1 MSSATNKPKHSYL
14 MGITCDEYET
24 AAKIY
29 TLSVNADNLAEA
41 IREMQAALEQVEKT
55 PRMLPENKLKGI
67 LIGQIKLTIS
77 PNPNSHANLL
87 SGSCC

>member
-1 MSSATNKPKHSYL
+1 MTSATAKSSSLCL

-55 PRMLPENKLKGI
+55 PRMLPENKLK
-67 LIGQIKLTIS
+67 
-77 PNPNSHANLL
+77 
-87 SGSCC
+87 

>member
-1 MSSATNKPKHSYL
+1 MTSATAKSSSLCL

-41 IREMQAALEQVEKT
+41 IR
-55 PRMLPENKLKGI
+55 
-67 LIGQIKLTIS
+67 LTIS
-77 PNPNSHANLL
+77 ANPKSRSA
-87 SGSCC
+87 C

>member
-1 MSSATNKPKHSYL
+1 MSSAINKPKASYL

-29 TLSVNADNLAEA
+29 TLSVNADNLAKA
-41 IREMQAALEQVEKT
+41 IREMQAALERVEKT
-55 PRMLPENKLKGI
+55 PRMPPEDKLKGI

-77 PNPNSHANLL
+77 PNPNSHAGLL
-87 SGSCC
+87 LGPCC

>member
-29 TLSVNADNLAEA
+29 SLSVNADNLAEA
-41 IREMQAALEQVEKT
+41 LREMQAALEQVEKT
-55 PRMLPENKLKGI
+55 PRMLPENELKGI
-67 LIGQIKLTIS
+67 LIGEIRLTIS
-77 PNPNSHANLL
+77 ANPQSRKP
-87 SGSCC
+87 C

>member
-1 MSSATNKPKHSYL
+1 MTSATAKSSSLCL
-14 MGITCDEYET
+14 MGVICDEYET
-24 AAKIY
+24 AEKNY

-41 IREMQAALEQVEKT
+41 IREMQIALEQVEKT

-77 PNPNSHANLL
+77 DNPKRREP
-87 SGSCC
+87 C

>member
-1 MSSATNKPKHSYL
+1 MTSATAKSSSLCL
-14 MGITCDEYET
+14 MGITCYEYET

-29 TLSVNADNLAEA
+29 TLRVNADNLAEA
-41 IREMQAALEQVEKT
+41 IREMQSALEQVEKT

-77 PNPNSHANLL
+77 DNPKRREP
-87 SGSCC
+87 C

>member
-29 TLSVNADNLAEA
+29 TLSVNADNLAKA
-41 IREMQAALEQVEKT
+41 IREMQAALERVEKT
-55 PRMLPENKLKGI
+55 PRMPPEDKLKAI

-77 PNPNSHANLL
+77 PNPNSHAGLL
-87 SGSCC
+87 SGPCC

>member
-29 TLSVNADNLAEA
+29 TFSVNADNLAEA
-41 IREMQAALEQVEKT
+41 LREMQAALEQVEKT
-55 PRMLPENKLKGI
+55 PRMLPENELKGI
-67 LIGQIKLTIS
+67 LIGEIRLTIS
-77 PNPNSHANLL
+77 ANPQSRKP
-87 SGSCC
+87 C

>member
-41 IREMQAALEQVEKT
+41 IREMQAALNQAGN
-55 PRMLPENKLKGI
+55 MSHSFPEDKLTGI

-77 PNPNSHANLL
+77 ANPQSRKP
-87 SGSCC
+87 C

>member
-41 IREMQAALEQVEKT
+41 IREMQAALTQAGNMSH
-55 PRMLPENKLKGI
+55 PFPEDKLTGL

-77 PNPNSHANLL
+77 ANPQSRKP
-87 SGSCC
+87 C

>member
-1 MSSATNKPKHSYL
+1 MKGKRMTSATAKSSSLCL

-55 PRMLPENKLKGI
+55 PRMLTENKLKGI
-67 LIGQIKLTIS
+67 LIGQIRLTIS
-77 PNPNSHANLL
+77 ANPKSRSA
-87 SGSCC
+87 C

>member
-1 MSSATNKPKHSYL
+1 MSSAINKPKASYL
-14 MGITCDEYET
+14 MWITCDEYET

-29 TLSVNADNLAEA
+29 TLSVNADNLAKA
-41 IREMQAALEQVEKT
+41 IREMQAALERVEKR
-55 PRMLPENKLKGI
+55 PRMPPEDKLKGI

>member
-1 MSSATNKPKHSYL
+1 MTSATANSSSICL

-24 AAKIY
+24 AEKIY

-55 PRMLPENKLKGI
+55 PRMLPENKLNGI

-77 PNPNSHANLL
+77 DNPKRTRTS
-87 SGSCC
+87 